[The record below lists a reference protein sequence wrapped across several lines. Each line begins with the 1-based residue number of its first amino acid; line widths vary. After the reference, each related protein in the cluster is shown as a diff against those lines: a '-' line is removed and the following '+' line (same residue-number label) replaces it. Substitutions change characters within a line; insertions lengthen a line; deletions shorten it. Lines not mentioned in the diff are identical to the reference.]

1 MSPTFEYPK
10 ILELAPSVKTEKNMK
25 IWPFFIRRL
34 KKYEYLANFD
44 KETEKVWKS
53 GKLWQ
58 WDWKKYENLANFD
71 KEIEKVWK
79 SGKIRKFGISP
90 TIEDARILES
100 GGAGILELAP
110 PS

>member
-1 MSPTFEYPK
+1 
-10 ILELAPSVKTEKNMK
+10 MK
-25 IWPFFIRRL
+25 IWHFFIRRL

-58 WDWKKYENLANFD
+58 WDWKKYENVANFD

-79 SGKIRKFGISP
+79 SGKIRNFGISP